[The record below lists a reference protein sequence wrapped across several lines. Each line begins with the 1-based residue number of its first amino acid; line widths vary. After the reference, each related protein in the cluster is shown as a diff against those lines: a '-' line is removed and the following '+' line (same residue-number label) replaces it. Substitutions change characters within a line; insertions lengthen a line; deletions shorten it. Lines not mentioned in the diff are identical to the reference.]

1 MTEKENEIEI
11 EPTFIYGFTGED
23 SKVYDMEDILGKN
36 LLDYKISKIKC
47 FVKSNK
53 SIYGIQFIYRNI
65 FIYEEKAFIDVKS
78 KEKDLIEQE
87 MDLSNEDIK
96 DLRVWLDQDI
106 KLLGFEVI
114 TNKNRIQK
122 FGYGDGEEQLRTI
135 SDLKEGDKVIVG
147 FGCYADDK
155 DGVTAIY
162 GYYVN
167 RKKYNYHRK
176 YFAAIYSGIL
186 SLRVKIKDP
195 KYKEKIERKVEK
207 MDVRNKILFRVA
219 QLPDYQFYN
228 ILKYSIE

>member
-11 EPTFIYGFTGED
+11 EPTFTCGSIGD
-23 SKVYDMEDILGKN
+23 SELYDMKDILGKN

-135 SDLKEGDKVIVG
+135 SDFKEGDKVIVG

-167 RKKYNYHRK
+167 RKKYNYHPK
-176 YFAAIYSGIL
+176 YFPAIYSGIL

>member
-1 MTEKENEIEI
+1 MAEKENEIEI
-11 EPTFIYGFTGED
+11 EPTCIYGSVAE
-23 SKVYDMEDILGKN
+23 SKLYDMHDILGKN
-36 LLDYKISKIKC
+36 LLDYRISKIKC

-65 FIYEEKAFIDVKS
+65 FTCEEKIVIDVKT

-87 MDLSNEDIK
+87 MDLNNEDIK
-96 DLRVWLDQDI
+96 DLRTWLDQDI

-135 SDLKEGDKVIVG
+135 SDFKEGDKVIVG

-162 GYYVN
+162 GFYVN
-167 RKKYNYHRK
+167 RRK
-176 YFAAIYSGIL
+176 YFAVIYSGIL
-186 SLRVKIKDP
+186 SLRAKIKDP
-195 KYKEKIERKVEK
+195 KYKETIEKKVEK
-207 MDVRNKILFRVA
+207 MDVGNKILFRVV
-219 QLPDYQFYN
+219 QLPSNQFFN

>member
-1 MTEKENEIEI
+1 MTEKENEIEL
-11 EPTFIYGFTGED
+11 EPTCIYGSVAE
-23 SKVYDMEDILGKN
+23 SKMYDMHDKLGKN
-36 LLDYKISKIKC
+36 LLDYRISKIKC

-53 SIYGIQFIYRNI
+53 SIYGIQFTYRNV
-65 FIYEEKAFIDVKS
+65 FTCEETTFIDVKP
-78 KEKDLIEQE
+78 KEDNLIEQE
-87 MDLSNEDIK
+87 MDLNNEEIK

-114 TNKNRIQK
+114 TSKNRIQK

-135 SDLKEGDKVIVG
+135 SDFKDGDKIIVG

-167 RKKYNYHRK
+167 RRK
-176 YFAAIYSGIL
+176 YFAVIYSGIL
-186 SLRVKIKDP
+186 SLRAKIKDP

-207 MDVRNKILFRVA
+207 MDEENKILFRVV
-219 QLPDYQFYN
+219 QLPSNQFFN

>member
-1 MTEKENEIEI
+1 MTEKENEIEL
-11 EPTFIYGFTGED
+11 EPTCIYGSVAE
-23 SKVYDMEDILGKN
+23 SKMYDMYDILGKN
-36 LLDYKISKIKC
+36 LLDYRISKIKC

-65 FIYEEKAFIDVKS
+65 FTCEEKAFIDVKS

-135 SDLKEGDKVIVG
+135 SDFKEGDKVIVG

-167 RKKYNYHRK
+167 RRK
-176 YFAAIYSGIL
+176 YFAVIYSGIL
-186 SLRVKIKDP
+186 SLRAKIKDP

-207 MDVRNKILFRVA
+207 MDEENKILFRVV
-219 QLPDYQFYN
+219 QLPSNQFFN

>member
-1 MTEKENEIEI
+1 MAEKENEIEL
-11 EPTFIYGFTGED
+11 EPTCIYGSVAE
-23 SKVYDMEDILGKN
+23 SKMYDMHDILGKN
-36 LLDYKISKIKC
+36 LLDYRISKIKC

-65 FIYEEKAFIDVKS
+65 FTCEEKIVIDVKT
-78 KEKDLIEQE
+78 KEQDLIEQE
-87 MDLSNEDIK
+87 MDLNNEDIK
-96 DLRVWLDQDI
+96 DLRTWLDQDI

-135 SDLKEGDKVIVG
+135 SDFKEGDKVIVG

-162 GYYVN
+162 GFYVN
-167 RKKYNYHRK
+167 RRK
-176 YFAAIYSGIL
+176 YFAVIYSGIL
-186 SLRVKIKDP
+186 SLRAKIKDP
-195 KYKEKIERKVEK
+195 KYKETIEKKVEK
-207 MDVRNKILFRVA
+207 MDVGNKILFRVV
-219 QLPDYQFYN
+219 QLPSNQFFN